1 MMANLPPARLAYQA
15 PVFHRVGVDF
25 FGPIFVRCGRRTE
38 KRYGALFTCMTTR
51 AVRIEIAHSLETD
64 SYIMAM
70 QRMMAKRGKPAH
82 VWSDNGTNFVGAEK
96 DIREAIERWN
106 KEHIKDRCYRKME
119 CNGSLIHQRHH
130 TLVVYGSVLSGRR
143 KPHLKQSPVNSV

>member
-1 MMANLPPARLAYQA
+1 
-15 PVFHRVGVDF
+15 
-25 FGPIFVRCGRRTE
+25 
-38 KRYGALFTCMTTR
+38 
-51 AVRIEIAHSLETD
+51 
-64 SYIMAM
+64 
-70 QRMMAKRGKPAH
+70 MMAKRGKPAH

-143 KPHLKQSPVNSV
+143 KPHLKQSPVNSVWTMKSCWPLWRMQNLSSAVDRWQAWVVILKI